1 MKKLLATTLF
11 TAILLL
17 TSQAQAKGLLN
28 VKDESDSI
36 ERFSIQ
42 GGLGVNVFLPF
53 AHVKASY
60 LLPTKD
66 NNIQIT
72 GEYSFLNAAMSTV
85 PLKSFSIGANY
96 YFTERKGF
104 NPYINAG
111 VFGMFNTA
119 DTDFISKKQVPAKYL
134 GTALY
139 FGIGTDLMITDN
151 IGLSGEVNILPV
163 FYNTDNGFQGGF
175 NVRPEANIKFAF

>member
-1 MKKLLATTLF
+1 MKKLLAITIF
-11 TAILLL
+11 TAILLV
-17 TSQAQAKGLLN
+17 TTQAQAKGLLN
-28 VKDESDSI
+28 VENESDTI

-104 NPYINAG
+104 NPFLSGGI
-111 VFGMFNTA
+111 FGMFNTA
-119 DTDFISKKQVPAKYL
+119 DTDFITKAPVQAKYL

-175 NVRPEANIKFAF
+175 NVRPEVNLKFAF